1 MVNLKD
7 NIKVATRAIKGN
19 KLRTSLTLVIIAIG
33 ISALVA
39 IITATEGIT
48 RKLTSSFS
56 EMGANTFSVRNDGT
70 LKRRRPG
77 RKEIAGNPRISLFQA
92 SEFKKKFNYPS
103 LVSISAMVDA
113 AALVRYESKKTN
125 PNVKIFAID
134 ENYLT
139 VSGFSISEGRLF
151 TNTEISNGQ
160 SVALVGKDVINKLFE
175 KGDTILQK
183 MIAIGNTKYK
193 LVGVL
198 ASKGASQVSS
208 DNQVMIPVLSA
219 KYNMGDQNTSYIINV
234 MVNDASVIEQA
245 VEECSGTLRSI
256 RKVPL
261 GGEDDFSVVKSDRLA
276 SQVLDQLSY
285 VRYATLVIG
294 FLTLVGAGIG
304 LMNIMLV
311 SVNERTREIG
321 ISKAIG
327 ARRKTILIQFL
338 IESVTICMIG
348 GVIGIVLGIA
358 LGNLVG
364 LALQSGFIIPWLWI
378 FLGLVFTFIIGLVAG
393 IYPAMKAADL
403 DPVVA
408 LRYE

>member
-1 MVNLKD
+1 
-7 NIKVATRAIKGN
+7 
-19 KLRTSLTLVIIAIG
+19 
-33 ISALVA
+33 
-39 IITATEGIT
+39 
-48 RKLTSSFS
+48 
-56 EMGANTFSVRNDGT
+56 
-70 LKRRRPG
+70 
-77 RKEIAGNPRISLFQA
+77 
-92 SEFKKKFNYPS
+92 
-103 LVSISAMVDA
+103 MVDA